1 MKKTFLTIAAL
12 AMMATSASAL
22 SFQWATN
29 ILKFDG
35 TNLKSDNAVSAY
47 LVYLGSGVSTLKD
60 SYAFD
65 SLPTAVGTQ
74 VDAKDGTAATS
85 KVSQKFTF
93 DFGTYENGDSF
104 ALVAKYTK
112 NGETYWNVSETV
124 YTLTGIADETSSP
137 DAANFTFNNS
147 TATPAASV
155 TTGGGW
161 TAVPE
166 PSTAALALAGLAL
179 LLKRRKA

>member
-1 MKKTFLTIAAL
+1 MKKTFLAFAAL

-35 TNLKSDNAVSAY
+35 TNLKSDTSVTAY
-47 LVYLGSGVSTLKD
+47 LVYLGSGVSSVES
-60 SYAFD
+60 SYSFD
-65 SLPTAVGTQ
+65 SLPSGVGTQ
-74 VDAKDGTAATS
+74 VDSKAGTAATS
-85 KVSQKFTF
+85 KVSQKFSF
-93 DFGTYENGDSF
+93 DFGTYGNGDSF
-104 ALVAKYTK
+104 AMVASYTK
-112 NGETYWNVSETV
+112 DGETYWNISETV
-124 YTLTGIADETSSP
+124 YTLSGIADETSSP

-147 TATPAASV
+147 TASPSSNVSA
-155 TTGGGW
+155 GGGW

-166 PSTAALALAGLAL
+166 PNTAALALAGLAL